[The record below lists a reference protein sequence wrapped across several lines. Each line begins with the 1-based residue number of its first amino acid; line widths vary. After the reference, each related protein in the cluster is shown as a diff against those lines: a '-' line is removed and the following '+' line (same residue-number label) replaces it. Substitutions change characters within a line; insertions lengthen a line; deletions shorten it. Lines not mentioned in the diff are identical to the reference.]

1 MSKETKD
8 HTHDTPELPKLKF
21 GFAVVV
27 SDTGDVFLERNT
39 KVLNIPVE
47 REASMLEIRRYISEI
62 LIDLQAQSA
71 AEYVALKLSALA
83 PKEEAKPAE

>member
-1 MSKETKD
+1 MSKETTD
-8 HTHDTPELPKLKF
+8 HTQDTPEMPKLKF

-27 SDTGDVFLERNT
+27 SESGDVFLERNT
-39 KVLNIPVE
+39 QVLSIPVE

-71 AEYVALKLSALA
+71 AEYVALKLSALS
-83 PKEEAKPAE
+83 PKEDAKPTE

>member
-1 MSKETKD
+1 MSEETKD
-8 HTHDTPELPKLKF
+8 HTHDATEVPKLKF
-21 GFAVVV
+21 GFAIVV
-27 SDTGDVFLERNT
+27 SETGDVFLERNT
-39 KVLNIPVE
+39 QVLNIPVE

-83 PKEEAKPAE
+83 PKEEAKPTE